1 VTATLTTIEQDLD
14 ALDALLAELGGDI
27 TEADAEAAID
37 AWFAE
42 MGEARDTKLNGYAR
56 RIQALEV
63 AAEAKRAEERRL
75 AAQRKQD
82 EAAADWMKRRLL
94 SFVQARGTPIK
105 GKPTHIVE
113 TTLFKFAETLNG
125 GKQPIRYL
133 VAPLDLPEAL
143 REDVITVY
151 AYTDQEAV
159 YRLVHEALIDR
170 MPREDV
176 VLERD
181 AKPREEEVRAA
192 LERGK
197 SARAAREEAEAAFG
211 APVEP
216 HPDEEVFRF
225 AHLEPRGVRLS
236 IR

>member
-1 VTATLTTIEQDLD
+1 MTATLTTIEQDLD

-27 TEADAEAAID
+27 SEADAEAAID

-42 MGEARDTKLNGYAR
+42 MGEARDAKLNGYAR

-94 SFVQARGTPIK
+94 SFVQTRGAPIK
-105 GKPTHIVE
+105 GKSTHIVE
-113 TTLFKFAETLNG
+113 TTLFKFTETLNG
-125 GKQPIRYL
+125 GKAPVRYR
-133 VAPLDLPEAL
+133 VAPLDLPETL

-151 AYTDQEAV
+151 AYADQEAV
-159 YRLVHEALIDR
+159 YRLVHDALVDR

-176 VLERD
+176 MIERT
-181 AKPREEEVRAA
+181 AKPKEEEVRAA
-192 LERGK
+192 LERGEVQAQ
-197 SARAAREEAEAAFG
+197 ARGEADAAR
-211 APVEP
+211 
-216 HPDEEVFRF
+216 HPDEEIFRF
-225 AHLEPRGVRLS
+225 AYLEPRGVRLS